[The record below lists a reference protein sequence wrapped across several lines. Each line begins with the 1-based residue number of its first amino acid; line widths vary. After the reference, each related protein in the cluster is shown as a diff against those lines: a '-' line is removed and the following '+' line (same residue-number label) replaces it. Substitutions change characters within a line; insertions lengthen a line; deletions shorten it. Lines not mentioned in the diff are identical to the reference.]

1 MAYIDKIQ
9 QSGITYEIKDSGA
22 LRPDTLSSVTYTKD
36 ELDFL
41 LNDKMD
47 DGDAYTKEEMDA
59 ALSGLVTSGDVYD
72 ELTAYTYDKETI
84 DNKVASGGTF
94 DPTRYYTI
102 PQVNNLLDYKADS
115 ATTYTKTE
123 VDGLLANKANT
134 GVSYTKAES
143 DAKYISANTLDNY
156 YKKSE
161 TSGKTEISTALNGK
175 SNTGHTHQVADITNF
190 ANQKLLS
197 GATQG
202 YTVSVLTQEQ
212 WASISG
218 NPNPNYIYLIK
229 E

>member
-9 QSGITYEIKDSGA
+9 QSGITYDIKDSGA

-41 LNDKMD
+41 LADKMD

-59 ALSGLVTSGDVYD
+59 ALSGLSEFVTSGDVMD
-72 ELTAYTYDKETI
+72 QLTAYTYDKATI
-84 DNKVASGGTF
+84 DSKVASGGTF
-94 DPTRYYTI
+94 DPTNYYNKTD
-102 PQVNNLLDYKADS
+102 VNNLLDYKADT
-115 ATTYTKTE
+115 ATTYNKDE
-123 VDGLLANKANT
+123 VDALLSGKT
-134 GVSYTKAES
+134 DVSAL
-143 DAKYISANTLDNY
+143 NNY
-156 YKKSE
+156 YKKTE
-161 TSGKTEISTALNGK
+161 TSGKTEISDALNAK

-190 ANQKLLS
+190 ANQKLVS
-197 GATQG
+197 GSTQG

-218 NPNPNYIYLIK
+218 NPDNSTIYLIK